1 MSQWARLSG
10 KSRRVAIIAA
20 AVGALGVVSLALSAS
35 ALPWGVSDSARRVIE
50 ATRGDMSEA
59 SLRRLTARMDPA
71 AAALAARHD
80 PMARPAPWGLTPGWE
95 SLDLRYR
102 PKLEFQAV
110 DALEAQKLNASIPSV
125 AGMLRPVSAFYLPK
139 AAPEYSRALRCL
151 TQAVYYE
158 AALES
163 TVGQQAVAQ
172 VVLNRVRDPNYPNS
186 VCGVVYQ
193 GAERVTGCQFSFTC
207 DGSLARAPVRWAWER
222 SRKVAEDALA
232 GHVAAQVGTATH
244 YHADYVLPYWSPT
257 LGKITQIG
265 AHIFYRWRG
274 APGETAAFT
283 QRYAGREPSINEAF
297 FARPRVRATGRL
309 ADQAELVQAGATTI
323 VTATGDT
330 RVVATLGGRRMPTK
344 DDVAAINEKLRA
356 FEAERGLGRP
366 AAAAPPPGVTPLE
379 VTEVGRPA
387 PAAKAAEPSAAVEQ
401 PSS

>member
-1 MSQWARLSG
+1 MGRFTKLSG
-10 KSRRVAIIAA
+10 RTRIAA
-20 AVGALGVVSLALSAS
+20 MVAAGVGALGVVSVGLSA
-35 ALPWGVSDSARRVIE
+35 AAVPWGVSDSARRVIA
-50 ATRGDMSEA
+50 ATGGDFSEA
-59 SLRRLTARMDPA
+59 SLQRLTASMDPA
-71 AAALAARHD
+71 AAALAVRHD
-80 PMARPAPWGLTPGWE
+80 PGARPEPWGLTPGWE

-110 DALEAQKLNASIPSV
+110 DALEAQKLNASIPAV
-125 AGMLRPVSAFYLPK
+125 DGLLRPVSAFVLPK
-139 AAPEYSRALRCL
+139 AAPEYDRALRCL

-158 AALES
+158 AALEP
-163 TVGQQAVAQ
+163 TDGQQAVAQ

-207 DGSLARAPVRWAWER
+207 DGSLARAPARWAWDR
-222 SRKVAEDALA
+222 ARKVAEEALA
-232 GHVAAQVGTATH
+232 GHVARQVGTATH

-274 APGETAAFT
+274 SAGETAAFT
-283 QRYAGREPSINEAF
+283 QRYAGREPSINEALY
-297 FARPRVRATGRL
+297 ARPRVKANTGL
-309 ADQAELVQAGATTI
+309 TAAADLVQANASTVTT
-323 VTATGDT
+323 AEGQT

-356 FEAERGLGRP
+356 FEEARGLAKP
-366 AAAAPPPGVTPLE
+366 ASPPPAGVTPLA

-387 PAAKAAEPSAAVEQ
+387 PAPAPAEAAEG
-401 PSS
+401 